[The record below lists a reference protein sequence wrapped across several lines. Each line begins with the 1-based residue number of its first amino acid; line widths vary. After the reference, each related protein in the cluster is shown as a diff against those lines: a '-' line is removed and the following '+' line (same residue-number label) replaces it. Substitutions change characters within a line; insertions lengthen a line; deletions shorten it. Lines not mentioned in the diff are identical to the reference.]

1 MAAQEK
7 VIVTS
12 KSVRSTAIKIVIS
25 LLMAQVMLIG
35 NVLCGHVL
43 IWPTDASHWLNIK
56 IIIQELINRDHHV
69 SILVPTTALF
79 ITPEDISAA
88 NFEIYSVPFTKEELN
103 SLIMDTIKLWWNNKP
118 SVATFYRFYQE
129 LGKWME
135 KVNKLNRQ
143 RCEAVLSNQEL
154 MSKLK
159 KAKYD
164 VLLSDPVMQCG
175 DLIALKLNIPF
186 MYTLRFSPASTVE
199 RHCGKMPAPPSYVP
213 AALSEFTDKLSF
225 GERIKNIISY
235 YIQDYV
241 FQKYWGEWDSY
252 YSQVLGR
259 PTTLCEIMGKAEI
272 WLIRTYWDFEFPRPF
287 LPNFEFVG
295 GLHCQP
301 AKPLSEE
308 MEKFVQSSGEHG
320 IVVFSLG
327 SLVQNLTDEKNNIIA
342 SALSQLPQKVSL
354 LGVIWRYKGK
364 KLEMLGANTRT
375 YDWIPQNDL
384 LGHPKTKAFITH
396 GGTNGIYE
404 AIYHAIPIIGIPI
417 FADQSDNIIRMK
429 AKGMGV
435 ELDIHTMK
443 AEDLVNA
450 VNTVIHNASFKKN
463 ALKLSQFHHE
473 QPIKPLDRAVFWIE
487 FVIRHKGAKH
497 LRVAAYD
504 LMWYQYHSLDVIAFL
519 IGCTMVFAFIIFKCC
534 SYCFWKCGNILQ
546 KSKTD

>member
-7 VIVTS
+7 HIVTS
-12 KSVRSTAIKIVIS
+12 SSARSAVIKLFIH
-25 LLMAQVMLIG
+25 LLTVQVMLVG

-43 IWPTDASHWLNIK
+43 IWPTEASHWLNVK
-56 IIIQELINRDHHV
+56 IIIQELIDRDHHV
-69 SILVPTTALF
+69 SILVSTASIF
-79 ITPEDISAA
+79 ITPGDISAA
-88 NFEIYSVPFTKEELN
+88 KFEVYPVPFTKEEFD
-103 SLIMDTIKLWWNNKP
+103 SLITDIIKLWWNNKP
-118 SVATFYRFYQE
+118 TTPTFHRFYQE
-129 LGKWME
+129 LGKLME
-135 KVNKLNRQ
+135 KANKLNRQ
-143 RCEAVLSNQEL
+143 MCEAVLSNQEL

-159 KAKYD
+159 AAKYD
-164 VLLSDPVMQCG
+164 VLLSDPVTICG

-186 MYTLRFSPASTVE
+186 LYTLRFTPASTVE
-199 RHCGKMPAPPSYVP
+199 RHCGKIPAPPSYVP
-213 AALSEFTDKLSF
+213 AALSELTDRLSF

-235 YIQDYV
+235 HIQDYV
-241 FQKYWGEWDSY
+241 FQKYWGKWDSY

-259 PTTLCEIMGKAEI
+259 PTTLCETMGKAEI

-301 AKPLSEE
+301 AKPLPEE
-308 MEKFVQSSGEHG
+308 MEDFVQSSGEHG

-327 SLVQNLTDEKNNIIA
+327 SMVQNLTDEKNNIIA
-342 SALSQLPQKVSL
+342 SALSQLPQKV
-354 LGVIWRYKGK
+354 IWRYKGK
-364 KLEMLGANTRT
+364 KLDMLGANTRT

-404 AIYHAIPIIGIPI
+404 AIYHGIPI
-417 FADQSDNIIRMK
+417 VGVPMFADQNDNILHMK
-429 AKGMGV
+429 AKGMAV

-443 AEDLVNA
+443 TEDLVDA
-450 VNTVIHNASFKKN
+450 VNTVIQNALFKKN
-463 ALKLSQFHHE
+463 ALRISQIHHD

-487 FVIRHKGAKH
+487 FVMRHKGAKH
-497 LRVAAYD
+497 LRAAAYH
-504 LMWYQYHSLDVIAFL
+504 LTWYQYHCLDVTAFL
-519 IGCTMVFAFIIFKCC
+519 IGCTVTFAFIAFKCC